1 VPGKGRRGEG
11 KWNLGD
17 RKSLRGEWGGMNG
30 IARCGNGIK
39 GRGGKERKES
49 GIKFR
54 GSLHHCLYM
63 WDRPRPV
70 LLIVNTGRA
79 TN

>member
-1 VPGKGRRGEG
+1 
-11 KWNLGD
+11 
-17 RKSLRGEWGGMNG
+17 MNG

-49 GIKFR
+49 EIKFR